1 MGQQVRMSD
10 HLEWPQRADLRRT
23 RHKAAS
29 LQVRTALYLLAYN
42 GSSSGVH
49 NVETKRKVPAIKV
62 GAHGAGSQ
70 LEMAGKDKDL
80 GVVLEG
86 VQDAGALGVA
96 GAAVDVGPPQRLGVL
111 RQRKDVVAKHD
122 DLITARLQ
130 QLKETPSAGSETEDR
145 LD

>member
-1 MGQQVRMSD
+1 MLIFDAPGTRPSVCKFGRLHIFW
-10 HLEWPQRADLRRT
+10 HL
-23 RHKAAS
+23 H
-29 LQVRTALYLLAYN
+29 N

-49 NVETKRKVPAIKV
+49 NVETKRKVPATKV

-70 LEMAGKDKDL
+70 LEMAGKEKDL

-86 VQDAGALGVA
+86 VQDAGALGMA

-111 RQRKDVVAKHD
+111 RQRKNVVAEHD

-130 QLKETPSAGSETEDR
+130 QSKETPSAGSETEDR